1 VIQLA
6 VTGYSDAQNIQST
19 LETVVVPA
27 LEDVKGVNAAQ
38 VVGGTGQRVTIIPD
52 PTRLAEKGFSQQ
64 AITDALDANGVLFPG
79 GSLT

>member
-1 VIQLA
+1 DSADTTVASASIDDFPVIQLA

-38 VVGGTGQRVTIIPD
+38 VVGGTGQRVTITPD
-52 PTRLAEKGFSQQ
+52 PTRLAEKGF
-64 AITDALDANGVLFPG
+64 
-79 GSLT
+79 